1 MTSLLVKAIIQ
12 FSTQHANAQ
21 RNGTDAPSVG
31 RGVGMCIGLFCLLML
46 ATLCVN
52 HFFMRS
58 AGTGVLARAA
68 LISALYERES
78 MLQDAGTSARF
89 QMKLTGR
96 VLRVLECAGAINLTN
111 RSRIQH
117 PNGKLVNHISTD
129 ISRIDFAAGMFHMVW
144 TAPSRLRKESG
155 KRPSSH
161 VLMNRFSQSNSSSSL
176 SSCSFRSRRARSSVS
191 VCIASPHPAMG
202 SVADPHPLTQP
213 SSSFCLPVRPL
224 SSSTSL

>member
-96 VLRVLECAGAINLTN
+96 VLRVSECAGAINLTN

-144 TAPSRLRKESG
+144 TAPSRSSKSG
-155 KRPSSH
+155 KLPSAH
-161 VLMNRFSQSNSSSSL
+161 VLISRLSQSNSSLLL
-176 SSCSFRSRRARSSVS
+176 SSCSFRSRQARSLVLVRTARSN
-191 VCIASPHPAMG
+191 
-202 SVADPHPLTQP
+202 
-213 SSSFCLPVRPL
+213 PVM
-224 SSSTSL
+224 

>member
-144 TAPSRLRKESG
+144 TAPSRSRKKVWQAPLFSCADELKFIVQFVVVVIILLVQIKASALVGIGMYSES
-155 KRPSSH
+155 PSGDGI
-161 VLMNRFSQSNSSSSL
+161 
-176 SSCSFRSRRARSSVS
+176 CS
-191 VCIASPHPAMG
+191 
-202 SVADPHPLTQP
+202 
-213 SSSFCLPVRPL
+213 
-224 SSSTSL
+224 

>member
-144 TAPSRLRKESG
+144 TAPSRSSKSG
-155 KRPSSH
+155 KLPSAH
-161 VLMNRFSQSNSSSSL
+161 VLISRLSQSNSSLLL
-176 SSCSFRSRRARSSVS
+176 SSCSFRSRQARSLVLVRTARSN
-191 VCIASPHPAMG
+191 
-202 SVADPHPLTQP
+202 
-213 SSSFCLPVRPL
+213 PVM
-224 SSSTSL
+224 

>member
-96 VLRVLECAGAINLTN
+96 VLRVWECAGAINLTN

-144 TAPSRLRKESG
+144 TAPSRSSKSG
-155 KRPSSH
+155 KLPSAH
-161 VLMNRFSQSNSSSSL
+161 VLISRLSQSNSSLLL
-176 SSCSFRSRRARSSVS
+176 SSCSFRSRQARSLVLVRTARSN
-191 VCIASPHPAMG
+191 
-202 SVADPHPLTQP
+202 
-213 SSSFCLPVRPL
+213 PVM
-224 SSSTSL
+224 

>member
-96 VLRVLECAGAINLTN
+96 VLRVSECAGAINLTN

-144 TAPSRLRKESG
+144 TAPSRSSKSG
-155 KRPSSH
+155 KRPSAHLLISR
-161 VLMNRFSQSNSSSSL
+161 LSQFNSSLLL
-176 SSCSFRSRRARSSVS
+176 SSCSSRSRRARSSVS
-191 VCIASPHPAMG
+191 VCIARPHPAI
-202 SVADPHPLTQP
+202 
-213 SSSFCLPVRPL
+213 
-224 SSSTSL
+224 